1 MRKTIADVREE
12 RGKAIARVD
21 GHVKRIDENYYKVRS
36 QSGNGEYDVRSGE
49 LGWICSCPDFAYRGQ
64 KCKHIHAVEFSLL
77 LRKKVASQIVI
88 QPVSNLSCPNCKSD
102 VIVRHGIRHNKYGDL
117 QRFSC
122 KECMKR
128 FTINIGFEG
137 MRSTPQIITSA
148 MQLYFTGESFRNVQK
163 FLKLQG
169 VRVSHMAVYK
179 WIKKYVGL
187 MQKYLEDIQPNV
199 SDVWRADELYVKI
212 RGNMKYLY
220 ALMDDETRFWI
231 AQQVSD
237 SKNTS
242 NVRPLFQRGK
252 EVTGSK
258 PSVLITDGAPN
269 FHDAYKKEFWTIKKE
284 TRTEH
289 VQQIRLQG
297 QHNNNKMERFNGE
310 VRDREK
316 VMRGLKRADT
326 PILTG
331 YQIYHNYLRLH
342 EGLNGKTPAEA
353 CGIKVEG
360 ENKWVTLIQNGY
372 LSSNIF

>member
-64 KCKHIHAVEFSLL
+64 KCKHIHAVEFSLV

-88 QPVSNLSCPNCKSD
+88 RPVSDLSCPSCQSD
-102 VIVRHGIRHNKYGDL
+102 AIVRHGIRHNKYGDL

-128 FTINIGFEG
+128 FTFNIGFEG
-137 MRSTPQIITSA
+137 MRSTPQVITSA

-163 FLKLQG
+163 FLRLQG

-179 WIKKYVGL
+179 WIKKYVSL
-187 MQKYLEDIQPNV
+187 MQQYLEGIRPDV

-220 ALMDDETRFWI
+220 ALMDDETRFWMHNRCPI
-231 AQQVSD
+231 QRIQAMSD
-237 SKNTS
+237 HCFKEEKRS
-242 NVRPLFQRGK
+242 QR
-252 EVTGSK
+252 V
-258 PSVLITDGAPN
+258 N
-269 FHDAYKKEFWTIKKE
+269 
-284 TRTEH
+284 
-289 VQQIRLQG
+289 Q
-297 QHNNNKMERFNGE
+297 
-310 VRDREK
+310 
-316 VMRGLKRADT
+316 
-326 PILTG
+326 
-331 YQIYHNYLRLH
+331 
-342 EGLNGKTPAEA
+342 A
-353 CGIKVEG
+353 C
-360 ENKWVTLIQNGY
+360 
-372 LSSNIF
+372 